1 MQAGDSDEVSS
12 SNLAKTESR
21 SPSEKLLEGNL
32 GRSNKSNNL
41 VAFYYTCLVV
51 VFSLAFK
58 EDPYEFLSRTDITN
72 CALIKLATYI
82 NQHSLEF
89 IF

>member
-32 GRSNKSNNL
+32 GGSNKSNNL

-51 VFSLAFK
+51 VFSLAFM
-58 EDPYEFLSRTDITN
+58 EDPYAFLSRTLITN
-72 CALIKLATYI
+72 CALIKLATSI